1 MKISVVTAVCNGAAT
16 LPRMLD
22 SLRAQ
27 RHGDLDHVVQ
37 DGGSTDGTL
46 DVLRAQGLAGMA
58 LVSAADGGI
67 YEAINAG
74 IRRATGDVIGLL
86 HADDV
91 LADGTVLAQVAQVLA
106 DPAIDGVYGDLDY
119 VARSDP
125 SRVIRRWRAGPI
137 VPGALARGWMPPHP
151 TLYLR
156 RAVFAQAGLYD
167 TSYRISGD
175 YDAMLRFLTTGQ
187 VRLAYIP
194 HVMVRMQMGGAS
206 NRNFAQ
212 MIRKSRE
219 DYRAIRAHN
228 VGGIGTLVA
237 KNLSK
242 LPQFWGPDE
251 GG

>member
-22 SLRAQ
+22 SLRTQ

-46 DVLRAQGLAGMA
+46 DVLRAQGLDGMA
-58 LVSAADGGI
+58 LVSAPDGGI
-67 YEAINAG
+67 YDAINAG
-74 IRRATGDVIGLL
+74 IRRATGDVIGVL

-91 LADGTVLAQVAQVLA
+91 LADADVLARVAAVLA
-106 DPAIDGVYGDLDY
+106 DPAIDGVYGDLHY
-119 VARSDP
+119 VARADP
-125 SRVIRRWRAGPI
+125 SRVIRRWQAGAFDPR
-137 VPGALARGWMPPHP
+137 ALARGWMPPHP

-156 RAVFAQAGLYD
+156 RAVFDRAGLYD

-187 VRLAYIP
+187 VKLAYIP

-206 NRNFAQ
+206 NRSFAQ

-242 LPQFWGPDE
+242 LPQFWGQF
-251 GG
+251 

>member
-1 MKISVVTAVCNGAAT
+1 MKISVVTAVRNGAAT

-27 RHGDLDHVVQ
+27 TYADLEHVVQ
-37 DGGSTDGTL
+37 DGGSTDGTVEL
-46 DVLRAQGLAGMA
+46 LHAQGLEGMA

-91 LADGTVLAQVAQVLA
+91 LADATVLARVADVLA
-106 DPAIDGVYGDLDY
+106 DPAIDGVYGDLHY
-119 VARSDP
+119 VARNDP
-125 SRVIRRWRAGPI
+125 ARVIRHWRAGAFSPR
-137 VPGALARGWMPPHP
+137 ALALGWMPPHP

-156 RAVFAQAGLYD
+156 RDVFDRAGLYD

-175 YDAMLRFLTTGQ
+175 YDGMLRFLTTGQ

-194 HVMVRMQMGGAS
+194 HVMVQMQMGGAS
-206 NRNFAQ
+206 NRSFAQ

-219 DYRAIRAHN
+219 DYRAIRRHN
-228 VGGIGTLVA
+228 VGGIGTLMA

-242 LPQFWGPDE
+242 LPQFWA
-251 GG
+251 

>member
-1 MKISVVTAVCNGAAT
+1 MKISVVTAVRNGAAT

-22 SLRAQ
+22 SLHLQSHA
-27 RHGDLDHVVQ
+27 DLEHVVQ
-37 DGGSTDGTL
+37 DGASTDGTVAL
-46 DVLRAQGLAGMA
+46 LRAQGLAGMV

-74 IRRATGDVIGLL
+74 IRRATGEVIGLL

-91 LADGTVLAQVAQVLA
+91 LADASVLAHVADALA
-106 DPAIDGVYGDLDY
+106 DPAIDGIYGDLHY
-119 VARSDP
+119 VARADP
-125 SRVIRRWRAGPI
+125 TRVIRHWRAGAFSPR
-137 VPGALARGWMPPHP
+137 ALARGWMPPHP

-156 RAVFAQAGLYD
+156 REVFDRAGLYD

-175 YDAMLRFLTTGQ
+175 YDGMLRFLTTGQ

-206 NRNFAQ
+206 NRSFAQ
-212 MIRKSRE
+212 VIRKSRE
-219 DYRAIRAHN
+219 DYRAIKRHN

-242 LPQFWGPDE
+242 LPQFFGQV
-251 GG
+251 

>member
-22 SLRAQ
+22 SLRTQ

-37 DGGSTDGTL
+37 DGESTDGTL
-46 DVLRAQGLAGMA
+46 DVLRAQGLDGMA
-58 LVSAADGGI
+58 LVSAPDGGI

-74 IRRATGDVIGLL
+74 IRRATGDVIGVL
-86 HADDV
+86 HADD
-91 LADGTVLAQVAQVLA
+91 VLA
-106 DPAIDGVYGDLDY
+106 DPAIDGVYGDLHY
-119 VARSDP
+119 VARADP
-125 SRVIRRWRAGPI
+125 SRVIRHWQAGAFDPR
-137 VPGALARGWMPPHP
+137 ALARGWMPPHP

-156 RAVFAQAGLYD
+156 RAVFDRAGLYD

-187 VRLAYIP
+187 VKLAYIP

-206 NRNFAQ
+206 NRSFAQ

-242 LPQFWGPDE
+242 LPQFWGQF
-251 GG
+251 